1 MKITH
6 NITLDMLKPRYEVVN
21 VKQGA
26 ELTQWIHAD
35 LVVGGSAWTP
45 PSDAVVE
52 LRCKKPDRTCCLYSS
67 ETEGESG
74 AFIISGSTVEVR
86 LHAQT
91 MTCAGKFPVDIAF
104 KKDDEVL
111 PLFSFILDVER
122 QAATN
127 DEMAS
132 VDYITEALVH
142 ASADVQMLDHDDY
155 KSTDVN
161 VEQPSNTRI
170 IFHFKIPY
178 GEKGDSVLVKSST
191 YAYAAS
197 SSGVSP
203 PSRTSSLWKNAPPSS
218 PTPGGYLWTRAIIT
232 YENTT
237 KETILYSVSRYGEKG
252 ADGYGAL
259 SDNTDTPLIDY
270 SNGSVGSSTNAAR
283 ADHRHPLNVDD
294 TISPSSIG
302 IVTSAGQS
310 AKYSRA
316 DHKHASQNIS
326 KSYTFS
332 PGSSTWQASSYDS
345 QGHGLPPYRATVSD
359 TSPGIGGTGFFVL
372 TDESTTPSTKFVYF
386 VSPEYSSLKA
396 YVENGIAAADVM
408 ETGKMY
414 FYADTVPAEAITV
427 HIMKMVS
434 A

>member
-67 ETEGESG
+67 ETEGESN
-74 AFIISGSTVEVR
+74 AFIISGSSVEVR
-86 LHAQT
+86 LHTQM

-104 KKDDEVL
+104 KKDNEVL

-127 DEMAS
+127 GDMAS
-132 VDYITEALVH
+132 GSYINGILVNIHANTHMLTREEYEADIAAGRENWVSIVQNPDT
-142 ASADVQMLDHDDY
+142 ASFDFNFD
-155 KSTDVN
+155 
-161 VEQPSNTRI
+161 
-170 IFHFKIPY
+170 IPY
-178 GEKGDSVLVKSST
+178 GEKGDDAEVTSVSYR
-191 YAYAAS
+191 YAQTQSGTTVPSVSVWSPDRPDPVAGRYMWTKMIITFNNDTAAS
-197 SSGVSP
+197 REFITVVRNGTNGGGSASVDKPLTDSGTGVVG
-203 PSRTSSLWKNAPPSS
+203 T
-218 PTPGGYLWTRAIIT
+218 
-232 YENTT
+232 NTT
-237 KETILYSVSRYGEKG
+237 F
-252 ADGYGAL
+252 
-259 SDNTDTPLIDY
+259 
-270 SNGSVGSSTNAAR
+270 AR
-283 ADHRHPLNVDD
+283 ADHRHPLNIDD
-294 TISPSSIG
+294 SVTPSVIG
-302 IVTSAGQS
+302 TTSSGGQS

-316 DHKHASQNIS
+316 DHAHKSQNIS

-332 PGSSTWQASSYDS
+332 SGSSTWQATSYDS

-359 TSPGIGGTGFFVL
+359 TSTGIGGNDFFVA
-372 TDESTTPSTKFVYF
+372 TGFVYF
-386 VSPEYSSLKA
+386 VSPEYSSRKA
-396 YVENGIAAADVM
+396 YAENGIAAADVT
-408 ETGKMY
+408 EKGKMY
-414 FYADTVPAEAITV
+414 FYADTIPTEAITV

>member
-104 KKDDEVL
+104 KKDNEVL

-127 DEMAS
+127 GDMAS
-132 VDYITEALVH
+132 GSYINGILANIHANTHMLTREEYEADIAAGRENWVSIVQNPDT
-142 ASADVQMLDHDDY
+142 ASFDFNFD
-155 KSTDVN
+155 
-161 VEQPSNTRI
+161 
-170 IFHFKIPY
+170 IPY
-178 GEKGDSVLVKSST
+178 GEKGDDAEVTSVSYRYAQTQSGTTVPSASVWST
-191 YAYAAS
+191 TR
-197 SSGVSP
+197 P
-203 PSRTSSLWKNAPPSS
+203 APVAER
-218 PTPGGYLWTRAIIT
+218 YMWTKMIIT
-232 YENTT
+232 FNNDVADTRELITVVRNGTN
-237 KETILYSVSRYGEKG
+237 G
-252 ADGYGAL
+252 AGSA
-259 SDNTDTPLIDY
+259 SEDTPLAD
-270 SNGSVGSSTNAAR
+270 SGNGVVGTKTTFAR

-294 TISPSSIG
+294 SVSPSVIG
-302 IVTSAGQS
+302 TDYSAGQS

-316 DHKHASQNIS
+316 DHKHASQN
-326 KSYTFS
+326 KSITVTLS
-332 PGSSTWQASSYDS
+332 GGSSWIQEASGTYAGLYKKNIGSGTTGVPSSDFFKADGYVYIVAPVLTSSDLYSSY
-345 QGHGLPPYRATVSD
+345 
-359 TSPGIGGTGFFVL
+359 GIM
-372 TDESTTPSTKFVYF
+372 
-386 VSPEYSSLKA
+386 
-396 YVENGIAAADVM
+396 AADVDTNDRM
-408 ETGKMY
+408 S
-414 FYADTVPAEAITV
+414 FYATSQPKTGDSITV

>member
-26 ELTQWIHAD
+26 ELTQWVHAN

-45 PSDAVVE
+45 PSDATIEV
-52 LRCKKPDRTCCLYSS
+52 RCKKPDRTTVLYSS
-67 ETEGESG
+67 AAETEANG
-74 AFIISGSTVEVR
+74 FLISGSSVEVR
-86 LHAQT
+86 LHTQM

-155 KSTDVN
+155 ESTDVI

-170 IFHFKIPY
+170 IFHFKVPY

-203 PSRTSSLWKNAPPSS
+203 PSRTSSLWKNSPPSS

-252 ADGYGAL
+252 EDGYGAL

-283 ADHRHPLNVDD
+283 ADHQHPLNVDD
-294 TISPSSIG
+294 TVSPSV
-302 IVTSAGQS
+302 IVTPATASAGTS
-310 AKYSRA
+310 TKYSRA
-316 DHKHASQNIS
+316 DHKHASQN
-326 KSYTFS
+326 KSITVTLS
-332 PGSSTWQASSYDS
+332 GGSSWIQQPSGTYAGLYKKNIGSSIVGSDFFKASGYVYIVAPVLTSRDLYSSY
-345 QGHGLPPYRATVSD
+345 
-359 TSPGIGGTGFFVL
+359 GIM
-372 TDESTTPSTKFVYF
+372 
-386 VSPEYSSLKA
+386 
-396 YVENGIAAADVM
+396 AADVDTDDQM
-408 ETGKMY
+408 N
-414 FYADTVPAEAITV
+414 FYATSQPKTGDSITV